1 MLQIIG
7 IMLAFQTRSVKYK
20 ELRDSKFVA
29 IIIYVS
35 SLILVILVID
45 TFLLNTYLNAYGA
58 IFSLGIIILT
68 TTFLLFT
75 FVPKVSMQHNSPALF
90 AAFYIL
96 QLYLRRFS
104 SVMIQMIQTYQNQEK
119 NSEPTVSTTTGRE
132 LGTSSDQE
140 AKPQVSSL
148 LERLQERDTTIEAL
162 EKEVAALKVQQ
173 LTRKYL

>member
-1 MLQIIG
+1 
-7 IMLAFQTRSVKYK
+7 
-20 ELRDSKFVA
+20 
-29 IIIYVS
+29 
-35 SLILVILVID
+35 
-45 TFLLNTYLNAYGA
+45 
-58 IFSLGIIILT
+58 
-68 TTFLLFT
+68 
-75 FVPKVSMQHNSPALF
+75 
-90 AAFYIL
+90 
-96 QLYLRRFS
+96 
-104 SVMIQMIQTYQNQEK
+104 MIQMIQTYQNQEK